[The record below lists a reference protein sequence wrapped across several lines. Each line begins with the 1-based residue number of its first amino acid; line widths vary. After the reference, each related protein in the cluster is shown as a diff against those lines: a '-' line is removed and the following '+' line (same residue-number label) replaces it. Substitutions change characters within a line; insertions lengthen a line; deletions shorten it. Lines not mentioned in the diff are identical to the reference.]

1 VAINRIGSNINQIAK
16 QANEDQHTSTEM
28 LEQVLDHLTEIRE
41 MVSAKLSS
49 EEKQSLQARKRIVRM
64 DIDEW

>member
-1 VAINRIGSNINQIAK
+1 AINRIGSNINQIAK

-28 LEQVLDHLTEIRE
+28 LEQVLGHLTEIRE